1 MDVKFC
7 DCDLI
12 VEYLK
17 NYKEK
22 LDEMYLWTVPNDNEV
37 KELLDNKFID
47 NDDYNR
53 LMDASI
59 GYRRNIELKHIINSK
74 INILNANQ
82 QEELANW
89 IVKKW
94 GGIKTGKGSLF
105 ALALDME
112 KNLKDK
118 GKSSFDKVASYSKVL
133 SFKNI
138 EDFII
143 YDSRVAYS
151 LNWIMLKQNAA
162 KLYFPIP
169 SSRNRKL
176 MYFDFDVILKL
187 HSKNIF
193 NEKINELKNKNYITS
208 CERNLY
214 ISKEYA
220 YKQMCNVVKEINE
233 KLWSDGRRKY
243 PFYTEMILFSIA
255 DNVIIE
261 DIIKTCSLSLNNL

>member
-1 MDVKFC
+1 MEQNFC
-7 DCDLI
+7 NYDLI
-12 VEYLK
+12 VDYLK

-22 LDEMYLWTVPNDNEV
+22 LEGMYLWTGPNDREV
-37 KELLDNKFID
+37 KELLDNEFID
-47 NDDYNR
+47 NDDYDR

-59 GYRRNIELKHIINSK
+59 GYKRNIELKHIIYSRMK
-74 INILNANQ
+74 DLSINK

-112 KNLKDK
+112 KKLKEK
-118 GKSSFDKVASYSKVL
+118 GTSSFDKIASYSKIL

-138 EDFII
+138 QEFII

-162 KLYFPIP
+162 KRYFPIP

-176 MYFDFDVILKL
+176 MSFDFDVILKL

-193 NEKINELKNKNYITS
+193 NEKITELKNKNYIIS
-208 CERNLY
+208 CEKDLY
-214 ISKEYA
+214 INKEQA
-220 YKQMCNVVKEINE
+220 YREMCKTIKEVNK
-233 KLWSDGRRKY
+233 KLWNDERSRY
-243 PFYTEMILFSIA
+243 PFYTEMLLFSIA

-261 DIIKTCSLSLNNL
+261 DIINTCSLSLNNL